1 MTIQKKLQDACDAI
15 VSFSERNEIDNV
27 IDSARINAD
36 DSLVE
41 NAITQDG
48 YDNCF
53 VESLI
58 MHLSSRDATPK
69 VVAWFAQ
76 HGVVA

>member
-15 VSFSERNEIDNV
+15 VLFSERMMIDNV

-41 NAITQDG
+41 NAITAEG
-48 YDNCF
+48 YDACF
-53 VESLI
+53 LESLI
-58 MHLSSRDATPK
+58 MHLSSRDANQE
-69 VVAWFAQ
+69 VVAWFAK